1 MCTVSINI
9 DENELRGYNHQLVG
23 PAAISQWVQELV
35 DARLKEMKAIQ
46 NQEFVEVDIDSL

>member
-9 DENELRGYNHQLVG
+9 DENELRGYNPQLVG
-23 PAAISQWVQELV
+23 SAAISQWVQELV
-35 DARLKEMKAIQ
+35 DARLKEMHAIH

>member
-9 DENELRGYNHQLVG
+9 DENELRGYNPQLVG
-23 PAAISQWVQELV
+23 SAAISQWVQELV
-35 DARLKEMKAIQ
+35 DARIKEMKAIQ

>member
-9 DENELRGYNHQLVG
+9 DENELRGYNPQLVG

>member
-9 DENELRGYNHQLVG
+9 DENELRGYNPQLVG
-23 PAAISQWVQELV
+23 SAAISQWVQELV
-35 DARLKEMKAIQ
+35 DARMKEMQAIH

>member
-9 DENELRGYNHQLVG
+9 DENELRGYNPQLVG
-23 PAAISQWVQELV
+23 SAAISQWVQELV

>member
-9 DENELRGYNHQLVG
+9 DENELRGYNPQLVG
-23 PAAISQWVQELV
+23 SAAISQWVQELV
-35 DARLKEMKAIQ
+35 DSRLKEMKTIQ

>member
-1 MCTVSINI
+1 MEVPFQYG
-9 DENELRGYNHQLVG
+9 R
-23 PAAISQWVQELV
+23 AAISQWVQELV

>member
-9 DENELRGYNHQLVG
+9 DENELRGYNPQLVG

-35 DARLKEMKAIQ
+35 DARLNEMKAIQ